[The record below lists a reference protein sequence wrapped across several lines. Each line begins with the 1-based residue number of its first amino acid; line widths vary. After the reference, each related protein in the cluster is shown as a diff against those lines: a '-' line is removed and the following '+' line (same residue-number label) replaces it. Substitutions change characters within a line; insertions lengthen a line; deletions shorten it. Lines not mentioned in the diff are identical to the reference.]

1 MSHICH
7 PSKIEF
13 PFLSFPYTTTSGG
26 RYLLRLLIQKSHLPI
41 LWLTFDPP
49 RKKSTLH
56 LPVVTLSITSTST
69 SDKLSEQPPVTKS
82 AHIRLSERQKPVGE
96 WSGKVMG
103 VLCRNRLYGS
113 FRSIPLQDFSPGRRF
128 RTPSLAF
135 SNCTQQFPIVIFIHI
150 AIAINP
156 VFLFPQSPALVFL

>member
-13 PFLSFPYTTTSGG
+13 SIS
-26 RYLLRLLIQKSHLPI
+26 LILQRHYI
-41 LWLTFDPP
+41 LWSRRFQIVNPKVMVSYINLKFQNLP
-49 RKKSTLH
+49 RKSRLH
-56 LPVVTLSITSTST
+56 LPVVTLPITSAE
-69 SDKLSEQPPVTKS
+69 LPELPPVTKS